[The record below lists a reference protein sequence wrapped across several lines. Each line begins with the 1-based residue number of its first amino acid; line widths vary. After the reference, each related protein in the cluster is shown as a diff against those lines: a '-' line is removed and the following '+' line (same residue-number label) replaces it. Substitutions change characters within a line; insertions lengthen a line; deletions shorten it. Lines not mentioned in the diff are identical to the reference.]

1 MPVVRI
7 PFPPLCYFFL
17 TPSPDCEKL
26 YSYWRREVKTKS
38 GFLCAKRGK
47 GFNHY
52 WAIERYPSSLQMS
65 AHQVTNMA
73 HRITFNEDY
82 KIIESEIYGEVAVN
96 DITKMFNE
104 MVDYSLK
111 YESYLWLYDV
121 NKAKRGISLV
131 EVYYVPRKLD
141 EILERLGSKKYAVK
155 EAIVTNIDTE
165 YFEFTETVSR
175 NIGHRLK
182 IFNDTDAAR
191 KWLIGKK
198 DP

>member
-1 MPVVRI
+1 
-7 PFPPLCYFFL
+7 
-17 TPSPDCEKL
+17 
-26 YSYWRREVKTKS
+26 
-38 GFLCAKRGK
+38 
-47 GFNHY
+47 
-52 WAIERYPSSLQMS
+52 
-65 AHQVTNMA
+65 MA